1 MLSTRRRADM
11 QISEAR
17 LRQIIVEEVRNNLVE
32 YYTEKEIQVLF
43 EDSDDPEV
51 QKDRE
56 EYRRLARQGKKI
68 PAGLALALGLG
79 VGGLKMATDQ
89 HADTLGAQHDARVS
103 QNIDAANTDDA
114 QFKELVKQLNNQYAF
129 RWGKGN
135 DSVVHA
141 PGSDGKVTVLPP
153 SYSVMVKVM
162 QDKKMN
168 AERIEQ
174 GLEPLQR
181 FGEVDTELRAKD
193 IYQADKAS
201 GDFEDKGDM
210 DKEVSNFFK
219 VHKGNFVDAM
229 KVVGA
234 YDELQVVPGSG
245 MEQAIIMVNPDQID
259 ANTYLPAV
267 GMSAGDYYNLQ
278 YGEYMG
284 DGEKAALDGP
294 EEEESF
300 DPTTELNPELI
311 QVTNKRAQKYNMKES
326 KVTWKNYKNRKK
338 VLA

>member
-1 MLSTRRRADM
+1 MARKSLM
-11 QISEAR
+11 QIDEAR
-17 LRQIIVEEVRNNLVE
+17 LRQVVLEEVRIHLIE
-32 YYTEKEIQVLF
+32 HYTEREIQVLF

-56 EYRRLARQGKKI
+56 EYRRLSRQGKKI

-89 HADTLGAQHDARVS
+89 HADTLGAKNDARVS

-114 QFKELVKQLNNQYAF
+114 QFKQLTKQLNNQYAF

-135 DSVVHA
+135 NSVVHA

-168 AERIEQ
+168 AERVEQ

-181 FGEVDTELRAKD
+181 FGEVDTDLRAKD
-193 IYQADKAS
+193 IYQANKAS
-201 GDFEDKGDM
+201 GEFEEKGSM
-210 DKEVSNFFK
+210 DKEISNFFQ
-219 VHKGNFVDAM
+219 VHKGEFVDAM
-229 KVVGA
+229 KVVGSH
-234 YDELQVVPGSG
+234 DELQVVPGSG
-245 MEQAIIMVNPDQID
+245 MEQAIIMVNPDHID

-267 GMSAGDYYNLQ
+267 GMSAGDFYNLQ
-278 YGEYMG
+278 YGKYMG
-284 DGEKAALDGP
+284 DQEKAAIDAPDDGT
-294 EEEESF
+294 
-300 DPTTELNPELI
+300 DLNSELI
-311 QVTNKRAQKYNMKES
+311 QKTKERAASLKES
-326 KVTWKNYKNRKK
+326 KITWKNYKNRKK